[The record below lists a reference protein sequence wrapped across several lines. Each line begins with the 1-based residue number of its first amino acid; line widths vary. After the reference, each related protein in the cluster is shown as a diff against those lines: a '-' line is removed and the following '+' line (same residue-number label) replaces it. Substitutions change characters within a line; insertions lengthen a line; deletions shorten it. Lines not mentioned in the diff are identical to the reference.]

1 MRTTI
6 LYPRTSYLEGR
17 APRARG
23 RRRVDVCGI
32 AEPFHRLRDLSLSK
46 RFRPPIT
53 ENEIFAAQRFCSNT
67 PPSRGRMHSVP
78 RLKYGTRRSVSVP
91 PACIGK
97 VPLRRHPTFLSK
109 SLPRNWPVYTA
120 TVPATRP
127 TRCGEAV
134 GPNAPPALTFYI
146 ILPVGIRSREN
157 HVPEARNLSFWLGCP
172 SEVAIVTIKAFGKNL
187 HGK

>member
-6 LYPRTSYLEGR
+6 LYPNTSYLEGR

-32 AEPFHRLRDLSLSK
+32 AEPFHLLRDLSCRNGSALQLRK
-46 RFRPPIT
+46 MKYLRHID
-53 ENEIFAAQRFCSNT
+53 FARTLPKSGSDAQRAA
-67 PPSRGRMHSVP
+67 PEV
-78 RLKYGTRRSVSVP
+78 GTRRSVSVQRALGRCRFVDIQP
-91 PACIGK
+91 
-97 VPLRRHPTFLSK
+97 FFSK
-109 SLPRNWPVYTA
+109 SLPRTWPVYAA
-120 TVPATRP
+120 TVFAARP
-127 TRCGEAV
+127 TRRGEAV
-134 GPNAPPALTFYI
+134 GPNTPPALTFYI

>member
-6 LYPRTSYLEGR
+6 LYPNTSYLEGR

-32 AEPFHRLRDLSLSK
+32 AEPFHLLRDLSLSK
-46 RFRPPIT
+46 RLRPPIT
-53 ENEIFAAQRFCSNT
+53 ENEMFAAQRFCSNT
-67 PPSRGRMHSVP
+67 PPSRGRMHSAP
-78 RLKYGTRRSVSVP
+78 RLKYGTRRSVSSSV
-91 PACIGK
+91 CIGK

-127 TRCGEAV
+127 TRRGEAV